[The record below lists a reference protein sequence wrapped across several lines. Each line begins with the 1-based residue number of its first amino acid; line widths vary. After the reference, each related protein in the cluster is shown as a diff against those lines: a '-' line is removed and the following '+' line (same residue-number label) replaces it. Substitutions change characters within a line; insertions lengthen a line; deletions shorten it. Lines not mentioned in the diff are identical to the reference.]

1 MKVAI
6 VGSGVSGLVCAH
18 LLNAR
23 HDVTLYEVDGRP
35 GGHANTV
42 EVDVDGE
49 RHAVDTGFI
58 VYNERTYP
66 GFVALLAHL
75 GVATKPSDMSF
86 SVADERTGLE
96 WRSTSLSTVF
106 AQRRNL
112 ADPAFLRML
121 ADVARFNRAA
131 RRVAADGV
139 EGDLTL
145 GEFLASGRWSRQ
157 LLDGYLVPLGSAIW
171 SADPRSFADIPLT
184 TFARFFDNHGLLRLG
199 DRPRWRTIEGG
210 SARYVDAILR
220 PLRGPRAVRRR
231 DREGRPA
238 PADGYGRAPDG
249 GRGPAGVRPRG
260 HRHPQRPGPAPPGR
274 PDAGGT

>member
-1 MKVAI
+1 MAE
-6 VGSGVSGLVCAH
+6 H
-18 LLNAR
+18 
-23 HDVTLYEVDGRP
+23 P
-35 GGHANTV
+35 
-42 EVDVDGE
+42 
-49 RHAVDTGFI
+49 
-58 VYNERTYP
+58 
-66 GFVALLAHL
+66 
-75 GVATKPSDMSF
+75 
-86 SVADERTGLE
+86 
-96 WRSTSLSTVF
+96 LSTVF

-112 ADPAFLRML
+112 ANPAFLRML

-171 SADPRSFADIPLT
+171 SADPRSFADIPLI

-220 PLRGPRAVRRR
+220 PAARARAVRRR

-238 PADGYGRAPDG
+238 PADGDGRAPDG

-260 HRHPQRPGPAPPGR
+260 HRHPQRPGPAAPGR
-274 PDAGGT
+274 PDAGGAGDPRAPSATSPTGPPSTPTGDSCPGTGGRGRAGTTTARPTTGARWPSPTP